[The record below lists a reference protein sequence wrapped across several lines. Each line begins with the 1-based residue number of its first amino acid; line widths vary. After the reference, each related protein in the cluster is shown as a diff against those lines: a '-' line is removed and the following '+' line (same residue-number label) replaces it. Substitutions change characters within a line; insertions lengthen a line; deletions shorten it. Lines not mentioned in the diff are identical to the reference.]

1 MVFGKKSVEKEVR
14 EVEKNIDFS
23 RSRYE
28 VQFET
33 SMGKINLEL
42 FPDDAPEHCKNIIAL
57 SKVGFY
63 DGLNFHRVIDGFVIQ
78 GGCPEG
84 NGTGGPGYNV
94 KAEFNKRPHEA
105 GVLSMARA
113 QSPDSAGSQFFLCL
127 GRLPSLDRQY
137 TVFGKT
143 KDAESLKV
151 VQAIGQVDTDPR
163 DRPVMEVK
171 ILKATVSE
179 SPLA

>member
-1 MVFGKKSVEKEVR
+1 MSFGKKGVEKEVR
-14 EVEKNIDFS
+14 DVEKDIDFS
-23 RSRYE
+23 SKRYE

-42 FPDDAPEHCKNIIAL
+42 FPEDAPGHCKNIIAL

-63 DGLNFHRVIDGFVIQ
+63 DGLNFHRIIDGFVIQ

-84 NGTGGPGYNV
+84 TGTGGPGYNV
-94 KAEFNKRPHEA
+94 KAEFNQRLHEA

-137 TVFGKT
+137 TVFGKA
-143 KDAESLKV
+143 KDPESLKV
-151 VQAIGQVDTDPR
+151 ILSIGQVDTDPR
-163 DRPVMEVK
+163 DRPMNEVK

-179 SPLA
+179 TPLA